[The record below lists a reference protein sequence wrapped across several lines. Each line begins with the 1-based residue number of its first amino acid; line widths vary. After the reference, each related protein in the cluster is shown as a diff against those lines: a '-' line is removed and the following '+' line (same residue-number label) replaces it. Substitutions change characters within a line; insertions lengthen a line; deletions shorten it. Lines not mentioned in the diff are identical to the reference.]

1 MAAGLSN
8 NSYALLGLLATHPM
22 SGYDIKAF
30 ADFTVRHFWA
40 ISYGQIY
47 PELKQLEELGLVSSE
62 EAAVGGRQRTV
73 YHPTP
78 QGLEALEAW
87 LAEPATAS
95 MEVRDEILLR
105 IFFSDLGA
113 PKDRERLLRAMVK
126 RHREVADRLAEHRP
140 LAASHGQTSRLE
152 VLDFGVAF
160 HRFCAD
166 WFSKKLRSSEEGS
179 EDAG

>member
-1 MAAGLSN
+1 MAEGLTN

-30 ADFTVRHFWA
+30 ADYTVRHFWA

-47 PELKQLEELGLVSSE
+47 PELKQLAELGLVSSE
-62 EAAVGGRQRTV
+62 EAAVGGRPRTV
-73 YHPTP
+73 YHATP

-87 LAEPATAS
+87 LAEPGTAS
-95 MEVRDEILLR
+95 MEVRDEMLLR
-105 IFFSDLGA
+105 IFFSDQGQVE
-113 PKDRERLLRAMVK
+113 DRERLLRAMVK
-126 RHREVADRLAEHRP
+126 RHQEVADRLADHRP
-140 LAASHGQTSRLE
+140 QAASHGQTSRLE
-152 VLDFGVAF
+152 VLDFGIAF

-166 WFSKKLRSSEEGS
+166 WFTRKLRSAEEGS